1 MAELGVDL
9 KGVEQNAAAV
19 ASLLARNDLRL
30 VGVTKGCAG
39 DPRVAGAILGG
50 GAVALADSRDL
61 HLRRLREAFP
71 GVELQRIFLPPL
83 SGDFE
88 PGDVSFVSSPQGAAR
103 VAETATP
110 RGHRSV
116 MAHLETGDLREG
128 VPVAQLLPL
137 LESIEAD
144 PRLLLAGLST
154 NYACFEGD
162 ADGILA
168 SLEVLGSAVRTAR
181 AAGFA
186 CARVSGGS
194 SSLLALLADDR
205 RLPAEITEVRCGEAL
220 LLGRD
225 ALLYRQLP
233 GCRQDAVLLRA
244 EVLERYTK
252 SSRGVEQTRL
262 VLGLGHQDLGAGA
275 VSFRRPGL
283 RELGRSSD
291 YLIVGVA
298 TGAPRLRPGD
308 LVEMVPD
315 YVAMATAWA
324 SPFVEVVCV

>member
-1 MAELGVDL
+1 MAELRVDL
-9 KGVEQNAAAV
+9 RGVGQNAAAV
-19 ASLLARNDLRL
+19 ASMLARHDLRM
-30 VGVTKGCAG
+30 VAVTKGCAG
-39 DPRVAGAILGG
+39 DPRVAGAMLGG
-50 GAVALADSRDL
+50 GAVALADSRDR

-71 GVELQRIFLPPL
+71 RVELQRIFLPPC

-88 PGDVSFVSSPQGAAR
+88 PGDVSFVSTPEGATR

-110 RGHRSV
+110 GEHRSV
-116 MAHLETGDLREG
+116 VVHVETGDLREG
-128 VPVAQLLPL
+128 VPVADLLPL
-137 LESIEAD
+137 LESIDAD
-144 PRLLLAGLST
+144 RRLRLAGLST

-162 ADGILA
+162 ADGIVA

-186 CARVSGGS
+186 CARVSGGN
-194 SSLLALLADDR
+194 SSLLALLAEDR
-205 RLPAEITEVRCGEAL
+205 RLPAEITELRCGEAL
-220 LLGRD
+220 LLGQD
-225 ALLYRQLP
+225 ALLYRPLP

-252 SSRGVEQTRL
+252 LSRGVEQTRL
-262 VLGLGHQDLGAGA
+262 VLGLGHQDLGAGG
-275 VSFRRPGL
+275 VSFRQSGL

-298 TGAPRLRPGD
+298 SEAPRLQPGD

-315 YVAMATAWA
+315 YVAMAAAWT